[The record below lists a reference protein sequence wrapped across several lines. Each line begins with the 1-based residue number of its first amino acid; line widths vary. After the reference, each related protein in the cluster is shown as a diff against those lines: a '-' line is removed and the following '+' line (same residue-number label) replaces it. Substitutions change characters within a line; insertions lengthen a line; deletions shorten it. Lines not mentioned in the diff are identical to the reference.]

1 MVIYEESSLVVPS
14 DMEYFQRIDGFR
26 IDSIWRKSSRVFFP
40 FDRGWNEIVPCFI
53 IFYVHSLRILLND
66 QSISKQIGNWLD
78 NAYLYQ
84 VSERLKFTKKNE
96 TTPSLSRHSSCLCFN
111 LLQSINIFVQYLWK
125 VDSKNENRWKG

>member
-1 MVIYEESSLVVPS
+1 M
-14 DMEYFQRIDGFR
+14 
-26 IDSIWRKSSRVFFP
+26 FFP

-96 TTPSLSRHSSCLCFN
+96 TTPSLP
-111 LLQSINIFVQYLWK
+111 
-125 VDSKNENRWKG
+125 